1 MKEERSDQFS
11 LENVLISLISFIPFV
26 KRNKRVILIFTA
38 LGLLT
43 GLGVEIYKSSN
54 NFKKTKIVF
63 VLENESAD
71 NGLAGLA
78 SSLGLGGMSS
88 GNSIFS
94 GENFKE
100 LLKTKNIYRKAILT
114 KVKVGNRVDFFG
126 NFFLERSD
134 LQNHEWSDLPV
145 DFVKHKFKTGNL
157 DSINVQDKNIINSIS
172 GYLNDNTDI
181 FLDNPKSTFQ
191 TLTVETRNDTLTHV
205 WAQLYLKTI
214 TDYYIDTKTKKSKEL
229 LVIMD
234 KRVDSLRSAL
244 YYTQGKLANYNDQN
258 QQIIFQRARV
268 IAERLQMNSTQLQ
281 SLYFEALRNY
291 DNLKFSLVKEA
302 PLLTIIEDSELPI
315 ITLPYKWG
323 KIISIGTLLGFL
335 IGCFAAY
342 LHFLY
347 KVNYNE

>member
-1 MKEERSDQFS
+1 MREDRNDQFT
-11 LENVLISLISFIPFV
+11 LETVLIKFMGFVPFV
-26 KRNKRVILIFTA
+26 KRNIRLIALFTV
-38 LGLLT
+38 LGLLS
-43 GLGVEIYKSSN
+43 GLGVEIYKSTN
-54 NFKKTKIVF
+54 TLKKTKIVF
-63 VLENESAD
+63 VLETESAD

-78 SSLGLGGMSS
+78 SSLGLGNASS

-114 KVKVGNRVDFFG
+114 KVKVGNKVDYFG

-134 LQNHEWSDLPV
+134 IQNHEWSDLPV
-145 DFVKHKFKTGNL
+145 DFIAHRFKSGNL
-157 DSINVQDKNIINSIS
+157 DSISIQDKNIINAIS
-172 GYLNDNTDI
+172 LYLNDNTDI

-214 TDYYIDTKTKKSKEL
+214 TDYYINTKTKKSKEL

-244 YYTQGKLANYNDQN
+244 YFTQGKLANYNDQN

-268 IAERLQMNSTQLQ
+268 IAERLQMNSSQLQ
-281 SLYFEALRNY
+281 ALYFESLRNY
-291 DNLKFSLVKEA
+291 DNLKFSLIKES

-315 ITLPYKWG
+315 FFVPYRWG
-323 KIISIGTLLGFL
+323 KIIIIGFILGFL
-335 IGCFAAY
+335 LGCFTAY
-342 LHFLY
+342 LRYLY
-347 KVNYNE
+347 RTNF

>member
-1 MKEERSDQFS
+1 MKEEKSDQFS
-11 LENVLISLISFIPFV
+11 LENVLVSLIGFIPFV
-26 KRNKRVILIFTA
+26 KRNKRMIIIFTA
-38 LGLLT
+38 VGLLT

-54 NFKKTKIVF
+54 SLKKTKIVF
-63 VLENESAD
+63 VLESESAD

-78 SSLGLGGMSS
+78 SSLGLGGISS

-114 KVKVGNRVDFFG
+114 KVKVGNRTDYFG
-126 NFFLERSD
+126 NFFLEKSN
-134 LQNHEWSDLPV
+134 LEEHEWSNLPA
-145 DFVKHKFKTGNL
+145 DFIKFRFKTGNL
-157 DSINVQDKNIINSIS
+157 DSIGIQDKNIINAIS

-323 KIISIGTLLGFL
+323 KIIAIGTILGFL
-335 IGCFAAY
+335 LGCFAAY
-342 LHFLY
+342 LRFLY
-347 KVNYNE
+347 KLNFN

>member
-1 MKEERSDQFS
+1 MREDRNDQFT
-11 LENVLISLISFIPFV
+11 LETVLIKLMGFIPFV
-26 KRNKRVILIFTA
+26 KRNARLIALFTII
-38 LGLLT
+38 GLLT
-43 GLGVEIYKSSN
+43 GLGVEIYKSTN
-54 NFKKTKIVF
+54 ALKKTKIVF
-63 VLENESAD
+63 VLETEGAD

-78 SSLGLGGMSS
+78 SSLGLGNASS
-88 GNSIFS
+88 SNSIFS

-114 KVKVGNRVDFFG
+114 KVKVGNKVDYFG
-126 NFFLERSD
+126 NFFLERSGI
-134 LQNHEWSDLPV
+134 QNHEWSDMPV
-145 DFVKHKFKTGNL
+145 DFISHRFKSGNL
-157 DSINVQDKNIINSIS
+157 DSISIQDKNIINAIS
-172 GYLNDNTDI
+172 LYLNDNTDI

-214 TDYYIDTKTKKSKEL
+214 TDYYINTKTKKSKEL

-234 KRVDSLRSAL
+234 KRVDSLRTAL

-281 SLYFEALRNY
+281 ALYFESLRNY
-291 DNLKFSLVKEA
+291 DNLKFSLIKES

-315 ITLPYKWG
+315 FFIPYRWG
-323 KIISIGTLLGFL
+323 KIITIGIILGFL
-335 IGCFAAY
+335 LGCFTAY
-342 LHFLY
+342 LRYLY
-347 KVNYNE
+347 RINF

>member
-1 MKEERSDQFS
+1 MKEEKSDQFS
-11 LENVLISLISFIPFV
+11 LENVLISFIGFIPFV
-26 KRNKRVILIFTA
+26 KRNKRIILIFTA
-38 LGLLT
+38 VGLIT

-63 VLENESAD
+63 VLESESAD

-114 KVKVGNRVDFFG
+114 KVKVGNRTDFFG

-134 LQNHEWSDLPV
+134 LENHEWSNLPV
-145 DFVKHKFKTGNL
+145 DFVKYRFKTGNI
-157 DSINVQDKNIINSIS
+157 DSIDVQDKNIINAIS
-172 GYLNDNTDI
+172 MYLNDNTDI

-191 TLTVETRNDTLTHV
+191 TLTVETRNDTITHV

-214 TDYYIDTKTKKSKEL
+214 TDYYINTKTKKSKEL

-323 KIISIGTLLGFL
+323 KIIVIGTLLGFIL
-335 IGCFAAY
+335 GCFAAY
-342 LHFLY
+342 VRFLY
-347 KVNYNE
+347 KVNFN

>member
-1 MKEERSDQFS
+1 MKEEKSDQFS
-11 LENVLISLISFIPFV
+11 FENVLIGLIGFIPFV
-26 KRNKRVILIFTA
+26 KRNKRIIIIFTA
-38 LGLLT
+38 IGLLT
-43 GLGVEIYKSSN
+43 GLGVEIFKSTNSL
-54 NFKKTKIVF
+54 KKTKIVF
-63 VLENESAD
+63 VLESESAD

-114 KVKVGNRVDFFG
+114 KVKVGNRTDYFG
-126 NFFLERSD
+126 NFFLEKSN
-134 LQNHEWSDLPV
+134 LEEHEWSNLPA
-145 DFVKHKFKTGNL
+145 DFIKFRFKTGNL
-157 DSINVQDKNIINSIS
+157 DSIGIQDKNIINAIS

-191 TLTVETRNDTLTHV
+191 TLTVETRNDTITHV

-214 TDYYIDTKTKKSKEL
+214 TDYYINTKTKKSKEL

-323 KIISIGTLLGFL
+323 KIIIIGTLLGFI

-342 LHFLY
+342 LRFLY
-347 KVNYNE
+347 KVNFN